1 MRIRLWSSDVCA
13 SDLDLSREVRSLLL
27 WQPDTDAPGRADAE
41 ESLAQTR
48 VAQPA
53 MFAMEMAL
61 CALLANWSIRP
72 SAAMGHSVGEYAA
85 ACAAGV
91 FRSEERRVGKECVST
106 CRSRWSPS
114 T

>member
-91 FRSEERRVGKECVST
+91 FSIEDGIRLEIGRAHV
-106 CRSRWSPS
+106 
-114 T
+114 